1 MPDIDEREKP
11 ILQQFKEVVLDKPTS
26 EPKTAS
32 HESRLT
38 QGFGPTPLRD
48 TNAPSIEKSSV
59 PSNARPGDSRV
70 NPSSRD

>member
-11 ILQQFKEVVLDKPTS
+11 IVQQFKEVVLDKKS

-48 TNAPSIEKSSV
+48 TNAPSIEQSSV
-59 PSNARPGDSRV
+59 PIECTAWGLESESV
-70 NPSSRD
+70 